1 MQELYVYLHKLNLY
15 KFDRVITKLRIFIEF
30 HSLENMTDKIEYK
43 SRDVF
48 HPSNIITNILL

>member
-15 KFDRVITKLRIFIEF
+15 KFDRIITKLRIFIEF
-30 HSLENMTDKIEYK
+30 HIFENMTEETGYK

-48 HPSNIITNILL
+48 RPTNIITNILL